1 MTIKSRLQGFALKLA
16 ARSIREDA
24 YEASDSLG
32 TLHFSHWVPF
42 DHNHLGFFT
51 IYDGD
56 FDKYIQ
62 DFADKTSFVF
72 DAVFPH
78 VAGAPPT
85 PVAKNAHAFLSGRWR
100 TTIRP
105 SGSTAPIQASGCKTS
120 ERCWPI
126 ASHDQPTPDGRGQ
139 RR

>member
-1 MTIKSRLQGFALKLA
+1 MSIKSRLQGFALKLA

-42 DHNHLGFFT
+42 EHNHLGFFT
-51 IYDGD
+51 IFDGD
-56 FDKYIQ
+56 FEKYIQ

-78 VAGAPPT
+78 VERRAANP
-85 PVAKNAHAFLSGRWR
+85 GR
-100 TTIRP
+100 
-105 SGSTAPIQASGCKTS
+105 K
-120 ERCWPI
+120 ER
-126 ASHDQPTPDGRGQ
+126 RGVP
-139 RR
+139 

>member
-1 MTIKSRLQGFALKLA
+1 MSIKSRLQGFALKLA
-16 ARSIREDA
+16 ARSIRDDA
-24 YEASDSLG
+24 YAASDSLG

-42 DHNHLGFFT
+42 EHNHLGFFT

-78 VAGAPPT
+78 VEGAPPT
-85 PVAKNAHAFLSGRWR
+85 PVAKNAQAFYEWALENNHE
-100 TTIRP
+100 
-105 SGSTAPIQASGCKTS
+105 PIGFYSAYPASGFRTS
-120 ERCWPI
+120 GPCWPI
-126 ASHDQPTPDGRGQ
+126 ASHSHGDRFEQLR
-139 RR
+139 